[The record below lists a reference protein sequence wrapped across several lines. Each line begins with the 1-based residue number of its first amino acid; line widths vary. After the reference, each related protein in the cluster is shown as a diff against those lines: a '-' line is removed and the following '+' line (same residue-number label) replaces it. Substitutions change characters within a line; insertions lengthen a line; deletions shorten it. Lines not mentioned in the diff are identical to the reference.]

1 MSQAMGLET
10 TDFESFTRRLRLLDD
25 CDIPRSLAD
34 IGVET
39 DEAGIQR
46 LAAKAVRD
54 AATGTNAAEAGVPE
68 IADLIRRS
76 LVAAR

>member
-1 MSQAMGLET
+1 MNET
-10 TDFESFTRRLRLLDD
+10 T
-25 CDIPRSLAD
+25 
-34 IGVET
+34 T
-39 DEAGIQR
+39 DVVP
-46 LAAKAVRD
+46 VRD